1 MYHNDT
7 ILSNNQL
14 CKILLI
20 SISINVNI
28 IRFGVIFVNYKET
41 LWFKIVLVI
50 MLLLYIV
57 TIIPFIFSIN
67 GATYH
72 LGLYAYVISGLY
84 FATIIS
90 IIVLL
95 IGKKIGFYMFVILQI
110 LIFLTYMIMDCNF
123 SLEQAVLRP
132 VVFCGLVTLGV
143 NSKK

>member
-1 MYHNDT
+1 M
-7 ILSNNQL
+7 
-14 CKILLI
+14 
-20 SISINVNI
+20 
-28 IRFGVIFVNYKET
+28 NYKET

-57 TIIPFIFSIN
+57 TITPFIFSIN

-72 LGLYAYVISGLY
+72 LGLYTYAISGLY

-95 IGKKIGFYMFVILQI
+95 LGKKIGFYMFIILQI
-110 LIFLTYMIMDCNF
+110 LIFLTYMIMGSNF

-132 VVFCGLVTLGV
+132 VIFCGLVALGV